1 MVLDIRVR
9 KKSWWVWFRLERE
22 WKLENESAS
31 GMIDHAA
38 QMGKSG
44 LWQVVTTSDM
54 EIHAHLQGDNSHR
67 RMANNDFLYGENDR
81 NDVHDMETDT
91 SSISS
96 GRHCVDDDSFTDMA
110 DGRDAA
116 VPRPKATLVVDC
128 HANLFRSSKWGQ
140 SLRAQSNWGH
150 MRSKSRWREDS
161 GR

>member
-1 MVLDIRVR
+1 VVLDIRVR

-44 LWQVVTTSDM
+44 LWRAVTSGM
-54 EIHAHLQGDNSHR
+54 EIRAHLQGDTSHR
-67 RMANNDFLYGENDR
+67 RMANNDR
-81 NDVHDMETDT
+81 SDVHDMETDT